1 MAAGALAV
9 SFASA
14 QVESGPVS
22 IRGLRPVWLA
32 ALAAFLTGS
41 ALAQTPATPIDSGH
55 SYASFWMGRNTEVS
69 VMVNTA
75 VAEVGGSIA
84 LDAKELTASSFEFH
98 IVPGGE
104 GASLLAPDGSLRSGV
119 VANLVR
125 YTVIRFRST
134 QARVRRDNLLQF
146 TGELTVTHVTRDA
159 VSEAWNFAYSGPS
172 FSDPR
177 TETWTR
183 TATFV
188 LTSPRADLLE
198 AAFEKKP
205 EIVATSTIVDR
216 DFPELPN
223 AVLDA
228 YWPIVAEDEHC
239 TPATGSGGTWGYTPG
254 VCTGKAITVTPAY
267 LRDQTT
273 ARDYSGLRRYS
284 APVNGPVTILLHLK
298 LAPPGPASPTPP
310 GH

>member
-1 MAAGALAV
+1 MAARALAV
-9 SFASA
+9 PVGRA
-14 QVESGPVS
+14 QVDCGPVS
-22 IRGLRPVWLA
+22 FRGLRPVWLA
-32 ALAAFLTGS
+32 ALAAFLAAS
-41 ALAQTPATPIDSGH
+41 AVAQTPATRIDSGH

-84 LDAKELTASSFEFH
+84 LDAKELSASSLEFH

-104 GASLLAPDGSLRSGV
+104 GGSLLAPDGSLRSGV
-119 VANLVR
+119 IAKLVR
-125 YTVIRFRST
+125 YTVISFRST

-146 TGELTVTHVTRDA
+146 AGELTVTHVTRDLN
-159 VSEAWNFAYSGPS
+159 SEAWNFAYSGPS
-172 FSDPR
+172 YADPQK
-177 TETWTR
+177 ETWTR

-198 AAFEKKP
+198 AAFEKRP
-205 EIVATSTIVDR
+205 EIVATAMIVDR

-228 YWPIVAEDEHC
+228 DWPIVAEDEHC
-239 TPATGSGGTWGYTPG
+239 TDPTGSPGAWDYHGG

-273 ARDYSGLRRYS
+273 GRDYSGLRRYS

-298 LAPPGPASPTPP
+298 LAPPGPAVPTPP